1 MKSISL
7 IIAFLSLPFLT
18 SSTYNHE
25 YYVGVTQ
32 IEYSKEAQSLQ
43 IISQVFTD
51 DFETLLRKRYNEN
64 ITLDPDSDDEV
75 IDNYMER
82 YMTDKLKFKVNGNN
96 VNFKFLGKEYK
107 EDITYC
113 YLEIEHISEIKSI
126 EVTNQLLFDAFSE
139 QQNIVRLKLLNKNKS
154 FLLVP
159 ENDSCMLNFK

>member
-7 IIAFLSLPFLT
+7 FIAFLSLSLLT
-18 SSTYNHE
+18 SSSDNHE

-32 IEYSKEAQSLQ
+32 IEYSKETQSLQ

-51 DFETLLRKRYNEN
+51 DFETLLRKRYDDD
-64 ITLDPDSDDEV
+64 ISLDPDNNVE
-75 IDNYMER
+75 IIENYMQR
-82 YMTDKLKFKVNGNN
+82 YLADKLKFKVNDNN

-107 EDITYC
+107 DDITYC
-113 YLEIEHISEIKSI
+113 YLEIKHISEINSI
-126 EVTNQLLFDAFSE
+126 EVTNQILFDAFSE